1 MMGLDQAEFAMEK
14 ERLSVVEEQIGMQL
28 EAARNIAGKVKKDL
42 TGMQRSMWEYVKP
55 TPDDMDDLAGIWQV
69 QTDIIREGNKAI
81 FLTNQARKLERM
93 ANNPYFARI
102 DFREAGEDLT
112 EKIYIGISNLKD
124 EKTGQFLI
132 YDWRAPV
139 SSMFYDYEP
148 GDAGY
153 ECLAGRIEGKLLLKR
168 QFRIWNG
175 QFSLM
180 FDSSLTI
187 NDEILQEILGRSA
200 DSRMKT
206 IVASIQ
212 REQNNII
219 RNDTHKLLIVTGP
232 AGSGKTSIALHRAAF
247 LLYRHKDSITSKNI
261 VIFSPNEIFSD
272 YISDV
277 LPELGE
283 EDINRSTFF
292 EYAVRTLGPGACPE
306 SASQQMEFLL
316 AEDGIAECDASY
328 GKENGKENGDD
339 FSGIGDFDNRRQRIE
354 GIKYKASFEIMEN
367 LRRHVEK
374 IEKSRVFHDVVFRE
388 ELIET
393 AEEISQYFFEALRF
407 LPVIKRLEKI
417 RSRLTSK
424 LDILVRKRIEE
435 VLPEVANSGEY
446 INATEI
452 RGRSIAIVHGEAMQA
467 RQMIEEMTKL
477 DIFDCYA
484 EFLKERDIYA
494 GKTGGVNRVSGK
506 LNVNY
511 EDIAPIVFLKGLLNG
526 FPNMDVIKYVLIDEV
541 QDYTSVQLEIL
552 RELFGNSNLTLLGD
566 PNQALNPYI
575 PSLETE
581 RLAGS
586 LGYASYISAR
596 LVKSYRST
604 RQIADFCN
612 VIIGGNIDA
621 ESVNREG
628 ELPEAHCCS
637 DMQELYRAAADS
649 IEKLKSIG
657 MKSIA
662 VIMKTERECSEA
674 YNNLVKYTE
683 LSLITGE
690 RQEFFTG
697 AVVIPSYLS
706 KGLEFDAVFMICPD
720 SGIYQGE
727 EAKGLLYT
735 VCSRALHRLQFYFT
749 GEVPGFLKKL
759 PERYYRQIDDRR

>member
-1 MMGLDQAEFAMEK
+1 MGSDQAEYAIEK
-14 ERLSVVEEQIGMQL
+14 ERLIVVEGQIAIQM
-28 EAARNIAGKVKKDL
+28 EAARSIAGKVKKDL
-42 TGMQRSMWEYVKP
+42 TGMQRSIWENVKP
-55 TPDDMDDLAGIWQV
+55 TPDDLDDLAGIWQY

-81 FLTNQARKLERM
+81 FLTNQARKLERI

-102 DFREAGEDLT
+102 DFREAGENLA

-148 GDAGY
+148 GGAGY
-153 ECLAGRIEGKLLLKR
+153 LCPAGRIEGELLLKR

-175 QFSLM
+175 ELTLM

-212 REQNNII
+212 REQNSII

-261 VIFSPNEIFSD
+261 IIFSPNEIFSD

-283 EDINRSTFF
+283 EDINRSTLF

-306 SASQQMEFLL
+306 SASQHMEFLL
-316 AEDGIAECDASY
+316 EEGGIAECDT
-328 GKENGKENGDD
+328 GHNKENGDA

-354 GIKYKASFEIMEN
+354 GIKYKASFEIIGH

-374 IEKSRVFHDVVFRE
+374 TEKGRVFHEVIFRE

-407 LPVIKRLEKI
+407 LPVVKRLEKI

-424 LDILVRKRIEE
+424 LDILVRKRVEE
-435 VLPEVANSGEY
+435 VVPEVANTGEC
-446 INATEI
+446 IDAVEI
-452 RGRSIAIVHGEAMQA
+452 RGRSIAIVHEEALPT
-467 RQMIEEMTKL
+467 RQLIEEMTKL
-477 DIFDCYA
+477 NIFDCYT
-484 EFLKERDIYA
+484 EFLKDRDVYA
-494 GKTGGVNRVSGK
+494 GKTGGVDRASGK
-506 LNVNY
+506 RYTNY
-511 EDIAPIVFLKGLLNG
+511 EDIAPIVFLNGLLNG

-541 QDYTSVQLEIL
+541 QDYTPVQLEIL

-612 VIIGGNIDA
+612 GIIGGNIDA

-628 ELPEAHCCS
+628 ELPEAHRCANL
-637 DMQELYRAAADS
+637 QELYRTASED
-649 IEKLKSIG
+649 IEKLKSNG
-657 MKSIA
+657 LKSIA
-662 VIMKTERECSEA
+662 VIMKTERECTEA
-674 YNNLVKYTE
+674 YNALAKYTE

-735 VCSRALHRLQFYFT
+735 VCSRALHRLHFYFA
-749 GEVPGFLKKL
+749 GEVPAFLKKL
-759 PERYYRQIDDRR
+759 PEMSYRQIDHDHGR

>member
-1 MMGLDQAEFAMEK
+1 MGSEQAEYTIEK
-14 ERLSVVEEQIGMQL
+14 ERLRDVEGQIAIQL

-42 TGMQRSMWEYVKP
+42 TGMQKSMWEYVKP
-55 TPDDMDDLAGIWQV
+55 TPDDLDDMAAIWQF
-69 QTDIIREGNKAI
+69 QTDIVREGNKAI
-81 FLTNQARKLERM
+81 FLTNQARKLERI

-102 DFREAGEDLT
+102 DFKEAGENLA
-112 EKIYIGISNLKD
+112 EKIYIGISNLKN

-148 GDAGY
+148 GGAGY
-153 ECLAGRIEGKLLLKR
+153 VCMAGRIEGELLLKR

-175 QFSLM
+175 ELTLM

-212 REQNNII
+212 REQNSII

-247 LLYRHKDSITSKNI
+247 LLYRHKDNITSKNI

-283 EDINRSTFF
+283 EDINRSTLF
-292 EYAVRTLGPGACPE
+292 EYAVRTLGPGVRPE
-306 SASQQMEFLL
+306 NASQQMEFLL
-316 AEDGIAECDASY
+316 AEDATAGCDASY
-328 GKENGKENGDD
+328 CKENCKENVDD
-339 FSGIGDFDNRRQRIE
+339 FSGIGDFDNRRQRID
-354 GIKYKASFEIMEN
+354 GIKYKASFEIIDH

-374 IEKSRVFHDVVFRE
+374 IEKSRVFHDVVFRG

-393 AEEISQYFFEALRF
+393 AEELSQYFFEALRF
-407 LPVIKRLEKI
+407 LPVVKRLDKI

-424 LDILVRKRIEE
+424 LDILFRKRVEE
-435 VLPEVANSGEY
+435 VVPEVANMVEF
-446 INATEI
+446 IDPAEI
-452 RGRSIAIVHGEAMQA
+452 RGRSIAIVREEASSA
-467 RQMIEEMTKL
+467 RQLIEEMTKL
-477 DIFDCYA
+477 DIFDSYI
-484 EFLKERDIYA
+484 EFLEDRGVYA
-494 GKTGGVNRVSGK
+494 GKTGGIDRSSGK
-506 LNVNY
+506 RNVNY
-511 EDIAPIVFLKGLLNG
+511 EDIAPILFLNGLLNG
-526 FPNMDVIKYVLIDEV
+526 YPNMDVIKYVLIDEV
-541 QDYTSVQLEIL
+541 QDYTPVQLEIL

-575 PSLETE
+575 PSLEPE

-586 LGYASYISAR
+586 LGYASYICAR

-612 VIIGGNIDA
+612 GIIGGNIDA

-628 ELPEAHCCS
+628 DLPEAHRCA
-637 DMQELYRAAADS
+637 DMQELYRRAAED
-649 IEKLKSIG
+649 IEKMKSNG
-657 MKSIA
+657 LKSIA
-662 VIMKTERECSEA
+662 VIMKTERECTEA
-674 YNNLVKYTE
+674 YNVLVKYTE
-683 LSLITGE
+683 LSLITGD

-706 KGLEFDAVFMICPD
+706 KGLEFDAVLMICPEG
-720 SGIYQGE
+720 GIYQGD

-735 VCSRALHRLQFYFT
+735 VCSRALHRLHFYFA
-749 GEVPGFLKKL
+749 GKMPGFLKQM
-759 PERYYRQIDDRR
+759 PEKSYRQIDRN